1 MLFFGMVIGGF
12 FIVSLLGGTTSM
24 FQQLSEVAPQ
34 NLHLHEGDW
43 MRWVAMFFI
52 TPIGVLMSPHMFTR
66 MFAVKSSKV
75 FNLMPFLIGFV
86 AIAYIG
92 SMLVGNSARI
102 ITPDIASPDRVF
114 PTILM
119 EYAPFVFAV
128 ILISCG
134 ATAAMSTANSQV
146 HSMASVYALD
156 FHKKYINKNANEK
169 QTIMAGRYAILIF
182 SAVAYLM
189 CIFAPGYLITI
200 GLFSLS
206 GTAQALVPTL
216 GAFFWKRSTKQ
227 GATAGML
234 VGFISIVAF
243 QYGWIPAPGPFAA
256 GGGGLLGL
264 ILNLVVFVVVSLCT
278 KPRPEK
284 LIDEINE
291 QYKGYY
297 EVDALQGK

>member
-1 MLFFGMVIGGF
+1 
-12 FIVSLLGGTTSM
+12 
-24 FQQLSEVAPQ
+24 
-34 NLHLHEGDW
+34 
-43 MRWVAMFFI
+43 
-52 TPIGVLMSPHMFTR
+52 MFTR

-86 AIAYIG
+86 ALAYIG

-102 ITPDIASPDRVF
+102 LTPDIARPDTVF

-146 HSMASVYALD
+146 HAMASVYALD
-156 FHKKYINKNANEK
+156 FHKEYVNKNADDRK
-169 QTIMAGRYAILIF
+169 TVMVGRYAILIF
-182 SAVAYLM
+182 SAFAYLLAL
-189 CIFAPGYLITI
+189 FAPGYLIEI

-206 GTAQALVPTL
+206 GTAQVIVPTV
-216 GAFFWKRSTKQ
+216 GAFFWKRSTKE
-227 GATAGML
+227 GATAGMI
-234 VGFISIVAF
+234 VGFASILLF
-243 QYGWIPAPGPFAA
+243 QYGIPAPGPFAN

-264 ILNLVVFVVVSLCT
+264 ILNVITFVAVSSFT
-278 KPRPEK
+278 KPRSDE

-297 EVDALQGK
+297 EQ